1 VGIRLGL
8 RKRLGLG
15 LGLGLGLLFRVSSV
29 TAYVIYRYSLDR
41 ATDGK

>member
-8 RKRLGLG
+8 RKRLG

-41 ATDGK
+41 AMDGK